1 MTDIFS
7 HPLTSVDWITLGF
20 LALGVFWGAMKGL
33 VRELMALAAWLV
45 AFFAAPLFSK
55 TAGSLIP
62 VIDMSESLRN
72 SAGYVLVFVGVLIL
86 SNFLSDLIRQLVDK
100 IGLGLLDKIL
110 GAGFAVLGV
119 ATVLLLGTVCVN
131 MSPFRDNPQW
141 TRSNVAPE
149 LEKILYQI
157 APALSSE
164 LRKVN

>member
-1 MTDIFS
+1 
-7 HPLTSVDWITLGF
+7 
-20 LALGVFWGAMKGL
+20 
-33 VRELMALAAWLV
+33 MALAAWLV

-62 VIDMSESLRN
+62 LIDMSESLRN

-131 MSPFRDNPQW
+131 MSPFRDNPQ
-141 TRSNVAPE
+141 
-149 LEKILYQI
+149 
-157 APALSSE
+157 
-164 LRKVN
+164 